1 MSIKLYIR
9 FTHVSQIYS
18 FIDKNLYF
26 LIFVLSKLELC
37 LSFWWYYLSLNYMP
51 EMIFLNF
58 HAFDVCTFWGRVSKM
73 TGSQKRKYFDHK
85 WIKTRAIFFISSY
98 KIELCLLLDHFFVFV
113 IVTPN
118 HPLKT
123 FNVLLIHRN
132 IWFLKTFVEKITKHK
147 LKVFLN

>member
-98 KIELCLLLDHFFVFV
+98 KIELCLLLDISLSLLLLHRTIHWRPSMFCSS
-113 IVTPN
+113 IE
-118 HPLKT
+118 T
-123 FNVLLIHRN
+123 FD
-132 IWFLKTFVEKITKHK
+132 F
-147 LKVFLN
+147 